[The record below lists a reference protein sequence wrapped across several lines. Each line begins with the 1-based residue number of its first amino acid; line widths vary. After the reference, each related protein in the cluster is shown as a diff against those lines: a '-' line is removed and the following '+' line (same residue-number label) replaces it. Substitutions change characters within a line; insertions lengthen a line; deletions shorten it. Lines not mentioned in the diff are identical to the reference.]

1 MSGAISGVSSSSY
14 MPSLMSG
21 GPRGAKRPDSDEMA
35 AKIFSQL
42 DTNNQGYLQAS
53 DLSSAVSA
61 LGQQANSSGTSDSS
75 SGSSDDLFAVLD
87 SDSDGKVTK
96 SELSTALKAVSD
108 ELDSQFNAMRVANG
122 MSGMQGP
129 QGSAPPPPPPS
140 GGGHHGGGK
149 GDQGLSQDQ
158 LSSMASR
165 ASEAGDTTAAD
176 RFSQLASNFEAA
188 DTDGD
193 GKVSFAESIAYEKS
207 QQESEAASDSA
218 SSDSTT
224 TASTSTTD
232 STSPETSVQDDS
244 KQAMLK
250 KLMELARSY
259 RPDTSVSA
267 TSSAL
272 NLAV

>member
-75 SGSSDDLFAVLD
+75 SGSSDDLFAALD

-122 MSGMQGP
+122 MSGMQG
-129 QGSAPPPPPPS
+129 PPPS

-193 GKVSFAESIAYEKS
+193 GKVSFAS
-207 QQESEAASDSA
+207 
-218 SSDSTT
+218 
-224 TASTSTTD
+224 
-232 STSPETSVQDDS
+232 
-244 KQAMLK
+244 
-250 KLMELARSY
+250 R
-259 RPDTSVSA
+259 
-267 TSSAL
+267 
-272 NLAV
+272 